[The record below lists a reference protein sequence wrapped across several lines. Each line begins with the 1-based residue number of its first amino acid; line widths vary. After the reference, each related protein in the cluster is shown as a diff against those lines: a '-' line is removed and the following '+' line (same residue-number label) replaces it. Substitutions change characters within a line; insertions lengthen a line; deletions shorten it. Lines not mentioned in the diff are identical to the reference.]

1 MAHQLDFSTGSAAIA
16 FRGETPWH
24 GYGETIQPEDSIDVI
39 RAKAKLAW
47 QVERSPVQY
56 ADQLLGTHMM
66 KNRHVL
72 FRSDTHEA
80 LSVVSDRYH
89 VVQPQEVMEFYQNLV
104 RDMGFSIEVAGA
116 LQGGRKVWALANTG
130 HQFKLRGDDE
140 VKGYLLLA
148 TSYDGTMATQA
159 RFTSV
164 RVVCN
169 NTLTIASRGKA
180 DVTVSHATK
189 FDAARVQSQLGIQ
202 QWSAYKDLAE
212 EAQVAR
218 VSINTTADFLVQA
231 YFNLRDKDELREF
244 NLNKD
249 NDTKVKRML
258 ERVAGS
264 IASAPG
270 ARMESAY
277 GTLWGALQAVTH
289 DVDHSLPSRDRGSR
303 LNKAW
308 FGEGEAI
315 KQRARSLTASY
326 LMGRGLEVAA

>member
-1 MAHQLDFSTGSAAIA
+1 MAHQLDFTTGQAAIA

-24 GYGETIQPEDSIDVI
+24 GLGQTIQPEDTITDI
-39 RAKAKLAW
+39 QLKAGLAYS
-47 QVERSPVQY
+47 VDRSPVQF
-56 ADQLLGTHMM
+56 ADRYLGTHIMP
-66 KNRHVL
+66 NRHVL
-72 FRSDTHEA
+72 FRSDNSA
-80 LSVVSDRYH
+80 PLSVVSDRYQ
-89 VVQPQEVMEFYQNLV
+89 VVQPQEVMEFYHNLV
-104 RDMGFSIEVAGA
+104 NDMGFAIEVAGA
-116 LQGGRKVWALANTG
+116 LQGGKKVWALASTG

-189 FDAARVQSQLGIQ
+189 FDASRVQSQLGIQ

-212 EAQVAR
+212 EAQVAK
-218 VSINTTADFLVQA
+218 VSIDTTSNFLVQA
-231 YFNLRDKDELREF
+231 YFNLRNKDELREF
-244 NLNKD
+244 NLDKD
-249 NDTKVKRML
+249 NDAKVKRML
-258 ERVAGS
+258 QRVAGS
-264 IASAPG
+264 IANAPG
-270 ARMESAY
+270 ARMESAH

-289 DVDHSLPSRDRGSR
+289 DVDHNLPSRDRGSR

-315 KQRARSLTASY
+315 KQRARALTESY